1 MHANNNIVYLDIQYI
16 IDNSDLG
23 VHLKNKVKKTQDKI
37 KLELTI
43 KQKLIKEKENDI
55 KNKKNILK
63 KEELDKNIK
72 ELDNLIKKYQIFRND
87 SSKTV
92 FEEKKK
98 YRLQI
103 LELLNPLVVPNAI
116 IFLILGADNCIST
129 PYGFHCFF
137 MIFNSNIKADHCFG
151 EIPLAFIV
159 SVLSFILLS
168 RVSHHT
174 SCSMVFMSC
183 RCTVVYYLSIYILIF
198 WPHTVFSMKRKLI

>member
-1 MHANNNIVYLDIQYI
+1 MRNIFFFLFLFFQLNILQASNNIVYLDIQYI

-63 KEELDKNIK
+63 KEELDKNLK
-72 ELDNLIKKYQIFRND
+72 ELDNLVKKYQIFRND

-103 LELLNPLVVPNAI
+103 LKLLNPLLANFANNNNI
-116 IFLILGADNCIST
+116 NLILEKKNVLVGA
-129 PYGFHCFF
+129 
-137 MIFNSNIKADHCFG
+137 K
-151 EIPLAFIV
+151 
-159 SVLSFILLS
+159 VLDI
-168 RVSHHT
+168 T
-174 SCSMVFMSC
+174 EN
-183 RCTVVYYLSIYILIF
+183 ILIIVNEE
-198 WPHTVFSMKRKLI
+198 TKRKKLVNEN

>member
-1 MHANNNIVYLDIQYI
+1 MRNIFFFLFFFFQLNILHANNNIVYLDIQYI

-103 LELLNPLVVPNAI
+103 LKLLNPLLANFANNNNI
-116 IFLILGADNCIST
+116 NLILEKKNVLVGA
-129 PYGFHCFF
+129 
-137 MIFNSNIKADHCFG
+137 K
-151 EIPLAFIV
+151 
-159 SVLSFILLS
+159 VLDI
-168 RVSHHT
+168 T
-174 SCSMVFMSC
+174 EN
-183 RCTVVYYLSIYILIF
+183 ILIIVNEE
-198 WPHTVFSMKRKLI
+198 TKRKKLVNEN

>member
-1 MHANNNIVYLDIQYI
+1 MRNIFFFLFFFFQLNILHANNNIVYLDIQYI

-103 LELLNPLVVPNAI
+103 LELLNPLLANFANNNNI
-116 IFLILGADNCIST
+116 NLILEKKNVLVGA
-129 PYGFHCFF
+129 
-137 MIFNSNIKADHCFG
+137 K
-151 EIPLAFIV
+151 
-159 SVLSFILLS
+159 VLDI
-168 RVSHHT
+168 T
-174 SCSMVFMSC
+174 EN
-183 RCTVVYYLSIYILIF
+183 ILIIVNEE
-198 WPHTVFSMKRKLI
+198 TKRKKLVNEN

>member
-1 MHANNNIVYLDIQYI
+1 MKKIFYLIVFILFQTNSFSKNIVYLDIQYI

-103 LELLNPLVVPNAI
+103 LELLNPLLANFANNNNI
-116 IFLILGADNCIST
+116 NLILE
-129 PYGFHCFF
+129 
-137 MIFNSNIKADHCFG
+137 KKK
-151 EIPLAFIV
+151 
-159 SVLSFILLS
+159 
-168 RVSHHT
+168 
-174 SCSMVFMSC
+174 
-183 RCTVVYYLSIYILIF
+183 CTCWCQSIRYN
-198 WPHTVFSMKRKLI
+198 

>member
-1 MHANNNIVYLDIQYI
+1 MRNIFFFLFFFFQLNILHANNNIVYLDIQYI

-103 LELLNPLVVPNAI
+103 LELLNPLLANFANNNNI
-116 IFLILGADNCIST
+116 NLILEKKNVLVGA
-129 PYGFHCFF
+129 
-137 MIFNSNIKADHCFG
+137 K
-151 EIPLAFIV
+151 
-159 SVLSFILLS
+159 VLDI
-168 RVSHHT
+168 T
-174 SCSMVFMSC
+174 ED
-183 RCTVVYYLSIYILIF
+183 ILIIVNEE
-198 WPHTVFSMKRKLI
+198 TKRKKLVNEN

>member
-1 MHANNNIVYLDIQYI
+1 MDIQYI

-103 LELLNPLVVPNAI
+103 LELLNPLLANFANNNNI
-116 IFLILGADNCIST
+116 NLILEKKNVLVGA
-129 PYGFHCFF
+129 
-137 MIFNSNIKADHCFG
+137 K
-151 EIPLAFIV
+151 
-159 SVLSFILLS
+159 VLDI
-168 RVSHHT
+168 T
-174 SCSMVFMSC
+174 EN
-183 RCTVVYYLSIYILIF
+183 ILIIVNEE
-198 WPHTVFSMKRKLI
+198 TKRKKLVNEN

>member
-1 MHANNNIVYLDIQYI
+1 MRNIFFFLFFFFQLNILHANNNIVYLDIQYI

-103 LELLNPLVVPNAI
+103 LKLLNPLLANFANNNNI
-116 IFLILGADNCIST
+116 NLILEKKNVLVGA
-129 PYGFHCFF
+129 
-137 MIFNSNIKADHCFG
+137 K
-151 EIPLAFIV
+151 
-159 SVLSFILLS
+159 VLDI
-168 RVSHHT
+168 T
-174 SCSMVFMSC
+174 ED
-183 RCTVVYYLSIYILIF
+183 ILIIVNEE
-198 WPHTVFSMKRKLI
+198 TKRKKLVNEN

>member
-1 MHANNNIVYLDIQYI
+1 MRNIFFFLFFFFQLNILHANNNIVYLDIQYI

-63 KEELDKNIK
+63 KEELDKNLK
-72 ELDNLIKKYQIFRND
+72 ELDNLVKKYQIFRND

-103 LELLNPLVVPNAI
+103 LELLNPLLANFANNNNI
-116 IFLILGADNCIST
+116 NLILEKKNVLVGA
-129 PYGFHCFF
+129 
-137 MIFNSNIKADHCFG
+137 K
-151 EIPLAFIV
+151 
-159 SVLSFILLS
+159 VLDI
-168 RVSHHT
+168 T
-174 SCSMVFMSC
+174 EN
-183 RCTVVYYLSIYILIF
+183 ILIIVNEE
-198 WPHTVFSMKRKLI
+198 TKRKKLVNEN